1 MDALK
6 SEDNK
11 NKDLLVTGDNKD
23 NKSDIE
29 NSELKN
35 SESEVQK
42 QRLGVGNP
50 ETGIGSAA
58 PLLGV
63 MAIAGGLLKKE

>member
-1 MDALK
+1 M
-6 SEDNK
+6 SRI
-11 NKDLLVTGDNKD
+11 DLPILQHHP
-23 NKSDIE
+23 
-29 NSELKN
+29 
-35 SESEVQK
+35 EVQK

-63 MAIAGGLLKKE
+63 MAIAGGLLKKSNR